1 MYFIIDAYT
10 ISEVTY
16 AWTRNASDSVVVE
29 GESSRLNQYDLLG
42 QTVGQETIK
51 SSTGK
56 PFSKSAV
63 TLKVIW
69 TTEFHQD
76 FISGSS
82 ILKKSSK
89 KITNYVMILPPHVFG
104 STEQNSCL
112 LHLLATNCSPN
123 MTVNKKCWLQPN
135 LFVESRSSCL
145 CFSSAHVWKSNWFCA
160 CLCRGCAHTPPTCCR
175 RWH

>member
-63 TLKVIW
+63 TLKVI
-69 TTEFHQD
+69 
-76 FISGSS
+76 
-82 ILKKSSK
+82 
-89 KITNYVMILPPHVFG
+89 
-104 STEQNSCL
+104 
-112 LHLLATNCSPN
+112 
-123 MTVNKKCWLQPN
+123 
-135 LFVESRSSCL
+135 
-145 CFSSAHVWKSNWFCA
+145 
-160 CLCRGCAHTPPTCCR
+160 
-175 RWH
+175 